1 MTYKMQTI
9 CSIEQAAQSIIYLL
23 YGLDRLMF
31 VCRVQAIEAHE
42 PHVAKAR
49 TCSGGTLSAHALNT
63 KTNYKSERFI
73 SLFKREHY
81 NLQFSRWLLI
91 LMFSMRHFPFASIIV
106 SLFQVNFCVAPARFM
121 SILHEIYFSRF
132 FCSWQFSRQ
141 WLLVIFVHRMIF
153 CSMLYII

>member
-1 MTYKMQTI
+1 MSNTVRCGMANKMKTI

-63 KTNYKSERFI
+63 KTNYKSKRFI

-121 SILHEIYFSRF
+121 SILHEFTLVVFSVHDNF
-132 FCSWQFSRQ
+132 HGNGC
-141 WLLVIFVHRMIF
+141 WLFLFIA
-153 CSMLYII
+153 